1 MKTPGFWL
9 TSLRLSGPDVEDADI
24 SFEKGLN
31 VICGPSDT
39 GKTFILQCINFIL
52 GGKDSPKDIPEAD
65 GYDTITLGIKTYED
79 NKLITLH
86 RSLKGGDIEIINDDK
101 KNIIVK
107 AKHDKNNTDTIS
119 HILLELSCLDN
130 KLLRKDKYGAK
141 RSLSFRNIINFCI
154 ISEQAV
160 QKENSPILTGQ
171 YTLKTA
177 EVSLFKLLL
186 TGQDDSSI
194 ITVENNKISK
204 IRIESK
210 KEILE
215 KIIAKTT
222 KEYEELNIAGS
233 YEELQEQ
240 LDALEGSYE
249 KVSAALSV
257 AQRSVS
263 DMEERRKQSWEQIK
277 HVESQLGVLVELQSR
292 FAILE
297 KQYNSDIRRLEAITE
312 TGGRL
317 LEIGLGYCSVCGS
330 LAKYHDILRQDALMN
345 PEMISKSCLS
355 ELNKLHALLSDLKV
369 TQIDIQTNIEE
380 KRAYKITLESNLKS
394 ITDEIEKIL
403 KPKLSRIVND
413 YREMHKKEESIKK
426 ALEILDR
433 RNEFSGLFEEIAK
446 AEQTIEQEVTGNN
459 FITARP
465 LEEFSLEVEDR
476 LKAWHFPSAG
486 RVTFSETNWDVV
498 IGGRHRASH
507 GKGVRAIIHAAFS
520 LALLNICWRKKMPY
534 PNFLII
540 DSPLVVYREPAPD
553 EKNISV
559 DVKDSFYNDIAS
571 SFRDVQVIIIE
582 NEDPPN
588 NLVTSNKINLITF
601 TKTNQGRYG
610 FIPLHGNREH

>member
-1 MKTPGFWL
+1 M
-9 TSLRLSGPDVEDADI
+9 I
-24 SFEKGLN
+24 
-31 VICGPSDT
+31 
-39 GKTFILQCINFIL
+39 
-52 GGKDSPKDIPEAD
+52 
-65 GYDTITLGIKTYED
+65 
-79 NKLITLH
+79 
-86 RSLKGGDIEIINDDK
+86 
-101 KNIIVK
+101 
-107 AKHDKNNTDTIS
+107 
-119 HILLELSCLDN
+119 
-130 KLLRKDKYGAK
+130 
-141 RSLSFRNIINFCI
+141 
-154 ISEQAV
+154 
-160 QKENSPILTGQ
+160 
-171 YTLKTA
+171 
-177 EVSLFKLLL
+177 
-186 TGQDDSSI
+186 
-194 ITVENNKISK
+194 
-204 IRIESK
+204 
-210 KEILE
+210 
-215 KIIAKTT
+215 
-222 KEYEELNIAGS
+222 
-233 YEELQEQ
+233 LQEQ
-240 LDALEGSYE
+240 LDVLEGSYE

-476 LKAWHFPSAG
+476 LKAWHFPNAG

-588 NLVTSNKINLITF
+588 NLVTSNKINLIIF